1 MSKEDS
7 FTSKFLRKLAVSGAA
22 TAEAGS
28 TENQTE
34 GVKVDQLQ
42 SPKEGLESP
51 IAAGVVDGNVGG
63 NDGHTLPGGNSNAA
77 DTNNAPAKSGL
88 EASDV
93 PTNEDPENKE
103 AQDLKNAK
111 ENIVKTACAISA
123 QSRQIAGLG
132 VTNPSI
138 KNAMQKI
145 ASGEAS
151 EIECMQAMNEYIS
164 KRASA
169 GDPFFEHLVACGEAY
184 QAGLQKKAADID
196 EMVKSGK
203 VGSPEEADAL
213 LTQAAMDNPEAALAD
228 GGYIEPSEV
237 PAEGA
242 EMTEGE
248 AAPAAVTEGEAP
260 EAGEAAMSDE
270 DLAAA
275 ASAALEQKAG
285 ELEAEVAQTLMQEH
299 PELSPEQA
307 QEAAAQ
313 IVADV
318 VETVITQQTLGA
330 QDDSGTY
337 MVPDEEASAAVDEMQ
352 KSASAYP
359 NRDLLVP
366 IFNARLGLDVESF
379 KKRFVK

>member
-28 TENQTE
+28 TENQSE
-34 GVKVDQLQ
+34 GVKVDSLQ

-51 IAAGVVDGNVGG
+51 IAAGVVDGDVGG
-63 NDGHTLPGGNSNAA
+63 NEGHTLPGGNSNAA

-103 AQDLKNAK
+103 AQELKNAK
-111 ENIVKTACAISA
+111 ETIVKTACAISA

-132 VTNPSI
+132 VTNPSV

-213 LTQAAMDNPEAALAD
+213 LSQAAMDNPEAALAD

-237 PAEGA
+237 PAE
-242 EMTEGE
+242 E
-248 AAPAAVTEGEAP
+248 AAPESAGAPAVAE
-260 EAGEAAMSDE
+260 EAGAGEEPASDD

-275 ASAALEQKAG
+275 ASAALEEKAG
-285 ELEAEVAQTLMQEH
+285 ELEAEVTQAIMQEH
-299 PELSPEQA
+299 PEISPDEA
-307 QEAAAQ
+307 QDAAAQ

-330 QDDSGTY
+330 QDESGTY
-337 MVPDEEASAAVDEMQ
+337 MVPDDEAVAAVGEMQ

-359 NRDLLVP
+359 NRDLLAP
-366 IFNARLGLDVESF
+366 ILNQRLGLDVESF
-379 KKRFVK
+379 RQRFVK